1 LYICILYI
9 YIISVVLYIYI
20 HIPRGIPAFSPGHEC
35 KEGPEGFFAQ
45 QLDLGTLRSRPG
57 GWNPGTPGMACGVE
71 VRDGESLGNSIEIWC
86 LMGI

>member
-1 LYICILYI
+1 MYIIYILYQRYYI
-9 YIISVVLYIYI
+9 YIYIYI
-20 HIPRGIPAFSPGHEC
+20 YIPHGIPAFSPGHEW

>member
-1 LYICILYI
+1 MYIIYILYQRYYIFIHI
-9 YIISVVLYIYI
+9 YIP
-20 HIPRGIPAFSPGHEC
+20 HGIPAFSPGHEW